1 MERTVVCYKLKKP
14 IVYNKGTDYEKS
26 EDKFLAFYSYKT
38 EEEAQE
44 EVDII
49 NKKKPE
55 RLWNGE
61 KLDWNN
67 IDYFFV
73 SKQEEMY

>member
-1 MERTVVCYKLKKP
+1 MEHTVVCYKLKKP
-14 IVYNKGTDYEKS
+14 IIYNKGTDYEMS

-55 RLWNGE
+55 RLWNGKE
-61 KLDWNN
+61 LDWNE